1 VTDHRLAQR
10 RLGLVLSF
18 LSAISW
24 SSAGLFTR
32 FIPLDIWTLLF
43 WRGLF
48 GALFIGAYAVWQ
60 ARGDL
65 GRLARGMG
73 WPGIGLA
80 FVSSLS
86 TLTLIPAFRLT
97 TVANASVIL
106 ATGPFLAAF
115 IAWFWLG
122 ERSRRATLAAAGFAT
137 LGVAVMVGG
146 SGGSGSR
153 IGDALALLA
162 IAAMSTVVVGVRR
175 YRGIPLLSMVALA
188 NLMVMVASLPNAN
201 PGAAGPAE
209 IFYSALF
216 AAATMI
222 LGFVLLVMSSRLI
235 PAVET
240 ALIGTLETPLAPLWI
255 WLAFG
260 EVPSGAAFL
269 GGAVVLAAV
278 IGHLL
283 VENRRSASGA

>member
-1 VTDHRLAQR
+1 MTDDRRAQR
-10 RLGLVLSF
+10 RLGLILSF

-24 SSAGLFTR
+24 SSAGFFTR
-32 FIPLDIWTLLF
+32 FIPLDVWTLLF

-48 GALFIGAYAVWQ
+48 GALFIGVYALWQ
-60 ARGDL
+60 VRGDL
-65 GRLARGMG
+65 SRLLRGMG
-73 WPGIGLA
+73 WPGFGLA
-80 FVSSLS
+80 LCSCLS
-86 TLTLIPAFRLT
+86 TITLIPAFRLT

-115 IAWFWLG
+115 IAWLWLR
-122 ERSRRATLAAAGFAT
+122 ERSGRATLLAAGLAT

-153 IGDALALLA
+153 LGDGLALVA
-162 IAAMSTVVVGVRR
+162 ITSMSAIVVGVRR
-175 YRGIPLLSMVALA
+175 YRGVPLLPMIVLA
-188 NLMVMVASLPNAN
+188 NLLVMVASLPNAT
-201 PGAAGPAE
+201 PSAAGPAE
-209 IFYSALF
+209 ILYSALF

-255 WLAFG
+255 WLAFA
-260 EVPSGAAFL
+260 EVPSQAAFL
-269 GGAVVLAAV
+269 GGGIVLAAV

-283 VENRRSASGA
+283 VENRRRPAGA

>member
-1 VTDHRLAQR
+1 LTDDRRAQR

-24 SSAGLFTR
+24 SSAGFFTR
-32 FIPLDIWTLLF
+32 FIPLDVWTLMF
-43 WRGLF
+43 WRGVF
-48 GALFIGAYAVWQ
+48 GALFIGAYALWQ
-60 ARGDL
+60 VRGDL
-65 GRLARGMG
+65 ARLLRGLG
-73 WPGIGLA
+73 WPGVGLA
-80 FVSSLS
+80 CCSAVS

-115 IAWFWLG
+115 FAWIWLR
-122 ERSRRATLAAAGFAT
+122 ERSSGPTLLAAGLAA

-153 IGDALALLA
+153 IGDGLALVA
-162 IAAMSTVVVGVRR
+162 VAAMSLIVVGVRR
-175 YRGIPLLSMVALA
+175 YRGIPLLPMVVLSNVMVAL
-188 NLMVMVASLPNAN
+188 ASLPNAT
-201 PGAAGPAE
+201 PGAAGPSE
-209 IFYSALF
+209 IFFSALF

-222 LGFVLLVMSSRLI
+222 LGFVLLVTSSRLI

-255 WLAFG
+255 WLVFG

-283 VENRRSASGA
+283 AENRRASAG